1 MLQFPRAC
9 PPALLVSTDQTLPLE
24 NKYFLPQGGAGALPS
39 LNLCRAL
46 RKGHGRNRN
55 DPKSH
60 RLSVQNSVTLGRSP
74 WLWL

>member
-39 LNLCRAL
+39 ESLQGSEEGAWEE
-46 RKGHGRNRN
+46 
-55 DPKSH
+55 
-60 RLSVQNSVTLGRSP
+60 QE
-74 WLWL
+74 